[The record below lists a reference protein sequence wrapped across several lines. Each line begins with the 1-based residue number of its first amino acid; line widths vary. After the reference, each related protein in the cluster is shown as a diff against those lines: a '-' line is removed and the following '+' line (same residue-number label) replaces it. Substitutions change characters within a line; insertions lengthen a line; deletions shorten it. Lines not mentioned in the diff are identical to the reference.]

1 MSQFNPDELSSFR
14 EHYQTHGYVVIPSL
28 ISDHLLPL
36 LREAAD
42 HIVDLSRSGKWDN
55 VRVVGKPFPPWDAK
69 DKEDIWGVQNVMHPD
84 LGQKVFAEWYG
95 SEGMLE
101 VSRALMGCEQ
111 EDMQFELFNL
121 LINPTNAA
129 YTLVWHRDDVKPTA
143 TPQEEIAALQK
154 DYHGIQWNAALYD
167 DECLS
172 VVPKSHLR
180 VSTPD
185 EKKALLG
192 EGEMPGGMKVKL
204 MTGETMF
211 YNNNIIHIGS
221 YDPTT
226 KRRTLHGCYGCPPPG
241 DTSRARNILQHD
253 LTYTLDPKFRESV
266 PEGLKG
272 MVDKLNR
279 MQKLLEGQVLEYSQD

>member
-14 EHYQTHGYVVIPSL
+14 EHYHTHGYVIVPSL
-28 ISDHLLPL
+28 IPDHLFPL
-36 LREAAD
+36 LRESAD
-42 HIVDLSRSGKWDN
+42 HIVNLSRSGKWDN
-55 VRVVGKPFPPWDAK
+55 VRIVGKPFPPWDAK

-95 SEGMLE
+95 SEEMLE

-192 EGEMPGGMKVKL
+192 EGEMPGGIKVKL
-204 MTGETMF
+204 KAGETVF
-211 YNNNIIHIGS
+211 YNNHIIHIGS

-226 KRRTLHGCYGCPPPG
+226 KRRTLHGCYGCPPSG

-253 LTYTLDPKFRESV
+253 LSYTLDPKFRNSV
-266 PEGLKG
+266 PGKLKG
-272 MVDKLNR
+272 MVDKLNG
-279 MQKLLEGQVLEYSQD
+279 MQRLLEGQVLEYSQD

>member
-14 EHYQTHGYVVIPSL
+14 EHYHTHGYVVVPSL

-111 EDMQFELFNL
+111 EDMQFGEHAWSNFWSQWRFQKAKLSITELFNL

-204 MTGETMF
+204 KTGETMF
-211 YNNNIIHIGS
+211 YNNNISTSSLTI
-221 YDPTT
+221 PQN
-226 KRRTLHGCYGCPPPG
+226 TL
-241 DTSRARNILQHD
+241 S
-253 LTYTLDPKFRESV
+253 FF
-266 PEGLKG
+266 LKP
-272 MVDKLNR
+272 
-279 MQKLLEGQVLEYSQD
+279 S

>member
-1 MSQFNPDELSSFR
+1 MSRFNPDELSSFR
-14 EHYQTHGYVVIPSL
+14 EHYHTYGYVIVPSL
-28 ISDHLLPL
+28 IPDDLFPL
-36 LREAAD
+36 LRESAD
-42 HIVDLSRSGKWDN
+42 HVVDLSRSGKWDN

-121 LINPTNAA
+121 LVNPTNAA
-129 YTLVWHRDDVKPTA
+129 YALVWHRDDVKPTA

-180 VSTPD
+180 VSAPD

-192 EGEMPGGMKVKL
+192 DGEMPGGIKVKL
-204 MTGETMF
+204 KAGETVF
-211 YNNNIIHIGS
+211 YNNNILHIGS

-266 PEGLKG
+266 PEKLKG
-272 MVDKLNR
+272 MVDKLNG
-279 MQKLLEGQVLEYSQD
+279 MQKLLEGQVLEYSQN